1 MSWLKQ
7 EALDPLLAEWKEAER
22 LLAVEDPDDR
32 PFDSKYEA
40 RRILK
45 EILKKVTSM
54 HDIGIQGT

>member
-54 HDIGIQGT
+54 S